1 MAQEAEE
8 HLIFLL
14 LITENNCYQ
23 STAFFCVLAILADL
37 NKCEYAEDEVHLW
50 LGFLIFTVNCT
61 EKKKKDWLWRLIL
74 KTGNFTIC
82 KEKLFWCETGCT
94 RKSTFYILKSTA
106 VTNQRIKG
114 DFHQWHNKRIPVPW
128 MWNCTN
134 LLQVNEKTLQLV
146 KSWQKKKKTA
156 FMRWSKFES

>member
-1 MAQEAEE
+1 MAHRVVSTSLLKAAGPGTLLPVWLIIWVFNFFFSKLLFTWVAQEAEE

-50 LGFLIFTVNCT
+50 LGFLIFTVNCK
-61 EKKKKDWLWRLIL
+61 KKKKDWLWRLIL

-106 VTNQRIKG
+106 VT
-114 DFHQWHNKRIPVPW
+114 KR
-128 MWNCTN
+128 
-134 LLQVNEKTLQLV
+134 ED
-146 KSWQKKKKTA
+146 
-156 FMRWSKFES
+156 